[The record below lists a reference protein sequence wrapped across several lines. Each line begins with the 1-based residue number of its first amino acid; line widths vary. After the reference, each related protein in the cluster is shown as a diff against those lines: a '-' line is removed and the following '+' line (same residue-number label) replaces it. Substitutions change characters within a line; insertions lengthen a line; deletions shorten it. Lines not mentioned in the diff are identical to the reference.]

1 VFSSPDDGGYLSPTT
16 ITRRVLYK
24 AMKRAGIPREGEHGR
39 KRDFHST
46 RHSFARIALQNGAR
60 IDWVQRQ
67 LGHSSI
73 TLTVDRYGRWERA
86 AEKSEALKL
95 EGAFPVGA
103 RVVRAPA
110 QVQAFSEDLRIT
122 HPTEEGGA
130 LA

>member
-1 VFSSPDDGGYLSPTT
+1 LTGS
-16 ITRRVLYK
+16 
-24 AMKRAGIPREGEHGR
+24 
-39 KRDFHST
+39 
-46 RHSFARIALQNGAR
+46 
-60 IDWVQRQ
+60 QRQ